1 MKFLAIAYNVSDNRS
16 FLKRSERKFGK
27 LPSRGIFRLS
37 LVRRGFILASLLF
50 YQIKAKMKAKR
61 PPEFSF
67 KNYFCVELTQDYL
80 CAYIST
86 QGHKKSNINIES
98 MT

>member
-1 MKFLAIAYNVSDNRS
+1 
-16 FLKRSERKFGK
+16 
-27 LPSRGIFRLS
+27 
-37 LVRRGFILASLLF
+37 
-50 YQIKAKMKAKR
+50 MKAKR

-86 QGHKKSNINIES
+86 QGHKKSNINIGGV
-98 MT
+98 T